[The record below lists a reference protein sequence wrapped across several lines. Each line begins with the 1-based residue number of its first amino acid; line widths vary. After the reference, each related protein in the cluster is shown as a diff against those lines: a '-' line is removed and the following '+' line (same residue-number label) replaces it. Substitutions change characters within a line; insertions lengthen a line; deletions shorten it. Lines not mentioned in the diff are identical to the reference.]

1 MTITFDKG
9 QPFKPYEQLMGV
21 FPTSR
26 YGFIVLQIAQRL
38 ILVNVTVGSTF
49 LRSSIH

>member
-26 YGFIVLQIAQRL
+26 YELLVLRIAQRL
-38 ILVNVTVGSTF
+38 ILVNVTVESTF
-49 LRSSIH
+49 LPSSIR

>member
-26 YGFIVLQIAQRL
+26 YEFIVLRIAQKL
-38 ILVNVTVGSTF
+38 IVVNVTVESIF
-49 LRSSIH
+49 LQSSIH